1 MAMRKMISTVP
12 RAMYVFARAGVRV
25 PRVVFTYGRDVAKQH
40 FCLMNDVAYLRK
52 KRHKNGAKSIK
63 STRPFESNAWQHQKT
78 VN

>member
-40 FCLMNDVAYLRK
+40 FV
-52 KRHKNGAKSIK
+52 
-63 STRPFESNAWQHQKT
+63 
-78 VN
+78 